1 MANQL
6 ETNTTTIESLI
17 TAINEMPDA
26 IQIDATLTQ
35 AGKAAD
41 AKATGDAIS
50 GITLETLGVT
60 ATAAELN
67 KMDGVTATTAEL
79 NYVDGVTSNIQTQL
93 NAKVPTSR
101 TVNGK
106 ALSAN
111 ITLAAS
117 DVGAAD
123 SSHTQAAS
131 TITAG
136 TFAGAVVAPRSSQT
150 YSSYMLRN
158 SRLATSDTNPSYNG
172 EICWTYG

>member
-1 MANQL
+1 MSQL

-17 TAINEMPDA
+17 TAINEMPAA
-26 IQIDATLTQ
+26 IQLDGTLTQ

-67 KMDGVTATTAEL
+67 KMDGITATTAEL

-93 NAKVPTSR
+93 DAKVPTSR
-101 TVNGK
+101 TVNGQ
-106 ALSAN
+106 ALSSN
-111 ITLAAS
+111 ITLGAS
-117 DVGAAD
+117 DVGAAA
-123 SSHTQAAS
+123 SSHNQAAS

-136 TFAGAVVAPRSSQT
+136 TFAGAVIAQTSSQT
-150 YSSYMLRN
+150 PGTSLLRN
-158 SRLATSDTNPSYNG
+158 SKLVTVDTNPSYNG